1 MMMQEF
7 FIYSLTMGS
16 VGCAAVLAYPVFSRL
31 WVGAAAQM
39 EQYHQRRA
47 EKVAKLLDEIFVDV
61 RPTWFKVAYG
71 VIPLVSGVGLFLLFN
86 NLLLAG
92 AGAVLGFVVPD
103 LLVRFARARRKRKFQ
118 SQLVDA
124 LFILSSSL
132 RAGLSLTQ
140 AFEQLEAEMP
150 PPASQEFSLVMK
162 AYRLGCAFEDAIQGL
177 NNRMPCDELN
187 LITTAVVVARE
198 TGGNITG
205 ILGQLVT
212 TIREKKK
219 LKEKV
224 QTLTVQGQLQAYI
237 MSALP
242 LLFASVIRLSNPGYF
257 KTLLEE
263 PVGHMALGVAVA
275 LWLVGI
281 VLVIKVSRVE
291 V

>member
-1 MMMQEF
+1 MHLGDVAF
-7 FIYSLTMGS
+7 YGLILSS
-16 VGCAAVLAYPVFSRL
+16 VGGVAALAYPALSRI
-31 WVGAAAQM
+31 WVSLATHM
-39 EQYHQRRA
+39 EQFHAQRA
-47 EKVAKLLDEIFVDV
+47 EKVGRLLDEVFVDV
-61 RPTWFKVAYG
+61 KPTWLKVAG
-71 VIPLVSGVGLFLLFN
+71 GLIPLAIGVGLFLLFH
-86 NLLLAG
+86 NLLVAG
-92 AGAVLGFVVPD
+92 AGAALGILVPD
-103 LLVRFARARRKRKFQ
+103 VLVRFARAQRKRKFQ

-140 AFEQLEAEMP
+140 AFEQLETEMA

-162 AYRLGCAFEDAIQGL
+162 AYRLGCTFEDALQGL

-187 LITTAVVVARE
+187 LITTAVMVARE

-242 LLFASVIRLSNPGYF
+242 LLFASVIRLSNPTYF

-263 PVGHMALGVAVA
+263 PVGHTALAVAVA

-281 VLVIKVSRVE
+281 VLVIKVSKVE
-291 V
+291 I